1 MASRGSSTM
10 ANPDVRQPKVWPARA
25 PRACARVPVCTEWQS
40 RQSDRE
46 TVHARARARVCVH
59 EPSAAA
65 ASLWRLGTAPV
76 VCETARPRCATLTRR
91 CVLGGVASQAAPL
104 RRSLVAGALAGAVEA
119 TCTCPVETIKTR
131 VQLARASATPQQARM
146 LARGQLVQ
154 LSNPVLKATQTNM
167 LLVGRDIVRAEGT
180 LALWKGL
187 RPLVGGVMIKKALR
201 FGSFAWWKGAVTGGH
216 GGPLS
221 VGQSLLGGLFA
232 GTIETVAIV
241 TPSEVVKTRMQAN
254 TAVVRS
260 SLVRAK
266 VGSIAHVTGQ
276 IVRSEGPGA
285 LWNGL
290 LPTWVRRKEIL
301 GTVTGEPLVPACVH
315 GTRPPALLHA
325 EQPPGEE
332 GDGARCS
339 CRHRMCLP
347 PILLL
352 LLTRVCA
359 RARVRVHVCAC
370 LPPSSYSCTHTHP
383 SLVSLCVRARVL
395 AQVRQSSNQAV
406 RFAVVGEVAQRLKAR
421 DADDSKQ
428 GWHGFAAGGIAGGS
442 SVLLNNP
449 ADVVKTRMM
458 NQRNDL
464 TSAWQSSG
472 KTNPKMGRLLDHAVV
487 SFTSCVPPRRPS
499 VGAAETVR
507 NERTRV

>member
-1 MASRGSSTM
+1 VASRGSSTM
-10 ANPDVRQPKVWPARA
+10 ANPD
-25 PRACARVPVCTEWQS
+25 
-40 RQSDRE
+40 
-46 TVHARARARVCVH
+46 
-59 EPSAAA
+59 
-65 ASLWRLGTAPV
+65 
-76 VCETARPRCATLTRR
+76 
-91 CVLGGVASQAAPL
+91 AAPL

-290 LPTWVRRKEIL
+290 LPTWVR
-301 GTVTGEPLVPACVH
+301 
-315 GTRPPALLHA
+315 
-325 EQPPGEE
+325 
-332 GDGARCS
+332 
-339 CRHRMCLP
+339 
-347 PILLL
+347 
-352 LLTRVCA
+352 
-359 RARVRVHVCAC
+359 
-370 LPPSSYSCTHTHP
+370 
-383 SLVSLCVRARVL
+383 
-395 AQVRQSSNQAV
+395 QSSNQAV

-464 TSAWQSSG
+464 TSALSG
-472 KTNPKMGRLLDHAVV
+472 DGNTRPTTSHYRGSFDCLCRVARGEGVAALWRGSFIRICRL
-487 SFTSCVPPRRPS
+487 VPGQAITF
-499 VGAAETVR
+499 GAFGYFSDALETAGL
-507 NERTRV
+507 